1 MQCSLGLTAV
11 TYSVRGLT
19 FYSVINLCMPVPLSC
34 TDWLVAP
41 MFYSLIGLLKC
52 FFMLRSDLRVD
63 VVLIDIL
70 VSDFTEEVEFIGRV
84 FLPQHPLS
92 FINGRK

>member
-1 MQCSLGLTAV
+1 
-11 TYSVRGLT
+11 
-19 FYSVINLCMPVPLSC
+19 
-34 TDWLVAP
+34 
-41 MFYSLIGLLKC
+41 
-52 FFMLRSDLRVD
+52 MLRSDLRVD

-70 VSDFTEEVEFIGRV
+70 VSDFTEEVEFKGRV